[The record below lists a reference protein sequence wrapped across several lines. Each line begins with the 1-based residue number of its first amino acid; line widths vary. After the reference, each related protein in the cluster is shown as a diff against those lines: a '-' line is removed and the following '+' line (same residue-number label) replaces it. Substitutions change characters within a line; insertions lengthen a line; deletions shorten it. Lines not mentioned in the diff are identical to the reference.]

1 MGLFDNWCDC
11 KEKQNK
17 LARLWKL
24 TEREEAR
31 EGIKTQLAETMR
43 SHYVHPERITEDVER
58 LGYEAAARIL
68 GALLPQRDTA
78 RSGDI
83 GEILA
88 TELVE
93 ERTGFNVPVRRLRY
107 KDARDMALRG
117 DDFIGVILDD
127 AGELRLLKGESKS
140 RSELDKATITEAR
153 DALNSYDGRCTPSSL
168 LFVANQLLD
177 DSDVGR
183 QRLGRVIRDEIGL
196 KALRPRQI
204 AHMLFTLSGNRAP
217 KSLEEDW
224 NLANTNRAQYVV
236 NLRIEDHREFIRA
249 MYDEVQQLGD
259 E

>member
-1 MGLFDNWCDC
+1 
-11 KEKQNK
+11 
-17 LARLWKL
+17 
-24 TEREEAR
+24 
-31 EGIKTQLAETMR
+31 
-43 SHYVHPERITEDVER
+43 
-58 LGYEAAARIL
+58 
-68 GALLPQRDTA
+68 
-78 RSGDI
+78 
-83 GEILA
+83 
-88 TELVE
+88 
-93 ERTGFNVPVRRLRY
+93 
-107 KDARDMALRG
+107 MALRG